1 MIDSVIRGSLA
12 ALLFCAPSSTA
23 IADQSDPRLPQLFTT
38 LETSSHQPE
47 AQEAAVR
54 IWHIWTQS
62 GDDDVDQLMSRSVYF
77 LGNGDPESAVEIL
90 DDVVDRLPRF
100 AEGWNRR
107 ATAHYLNGDFAASM
121 HDIHRTL
128 MLEPRHFGAISGMGL
143 IFMARGDRKGALKAF
158 EQVLQIHPWS
168 PSARA
173 HSEVLRQ
180 QMGTE
185 L

>member
-62 GDDDVDQLMSRSVYF
+62 GDDDVELPFASSPVAKAARYPAE
-77 LGNGDPESAVEIL
+77 LKISA
-90 DDVVDRLPRF
+90 P
-100 AEGWNRR
+100 G
-107 ATAHYLNGDFAASM
+107 HG
-121 HDIHRTL
+121 
-128 MLEPRHFGAISGMGL
+128 
-143 IFMARGDRKGALKAF
+143 
-158 EQVLQIHPWS
+158 
-168 PSARA
+168 
-173 HSEVLRQ
+173 
-180 QMGTE
+180 
-185 L
+185 